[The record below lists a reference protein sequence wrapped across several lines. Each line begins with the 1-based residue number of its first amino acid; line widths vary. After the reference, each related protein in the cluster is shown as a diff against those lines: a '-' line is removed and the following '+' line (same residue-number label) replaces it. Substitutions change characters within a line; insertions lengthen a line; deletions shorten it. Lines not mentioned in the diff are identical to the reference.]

1 MSERANERSSFINKR
16 IHLKTNFKYKYQN
29 TLLGIRNNKMKIN
42 ELILEQEQL
51 DELNL
56 KGLGT
61 SVGKTAGS
69 IAGGAVQGAQNFWN
83 GAKQGYTDTRNAMK
97 PDGTTQPTTP
107 NTPSLSQGIGNV
119 INAARGNTAPPQTP
133 AQATN
138 TQATNTQAQPNQV
151 APAPTGL
158 GSDQVAPASGE
169 QPAQAQDTSIPAKKA
184 KVGVPAGKQAV
195 DQAVATVQSVRSD
208 RRPQVIQYAKQK
220 VDALAGQAA
229 KPAGPNQAEIDADR
243 ARIMGADNGGANES
257 RMFKFSSKFL
267 GMDI

>member
-1 MSERANERSSFINKR
+1 
-16 IHLKTNFKYKYQN
+16 
-29 TLLGIRNNKMKIN
+29 MKIN

-83 GAKQGYTDTRNAMK
+83 GAKQGYADTRNAMR
-97 PDGTTQPTTP
+97 PDGTPATSS
-107 NTPSLSQGIGNV
+107 PSLAQGIGNV
-119 INAARGNTAPPQTP
+119 VNAARGNTTATATPGPAGTTGNTAPVQ
-133 AQATN
+133 QTN
-138 TQATNTQAQPNQV
+138 TQDPNTQQPT
-151 APAPTGL
+151 AGL
-158 GSDQVAPASGE
+158 GSDQTAAPAPAE
-169 QPAQAQDTSIPAKKA
+169 EPAQAPAKQG

-220 VDALAGQAA
+220 VDALASQAA
-229 KPAGPNQAEIDADR
+229 KPAGPSQAEIDADR

-257 RMFKFSSKFL
+257 RSFKFPSKFL
-267 GMDI
+267 GIDI

>member
-1 MSERANERSSFINKR
+1 VSERANERSSFINKR

-42 ELILEQEQL
+42 ELILEQKQL

-61 SVGKTAGS
+61 GLGKAVGAV
-69 IAGGAVQGAQNFWN
+69 AGGAVQGAKNIWS
-83 GAKQGYTDTRNAMK
+83 GAKQGYDVGQNALK
-97 PDGTTQPTTP
+97 PDGTTNQSGIAQAAQQGYQQGQQALAP
-107 NTPSLSQGIGNV
+107 NTSPNTAGSSTAVPGNST
-119 INAARGNTAPPQTP
+119 GNTAP
-133 AQATN
+133 
-138 TQATNTQAQPNQV
+138 QPNAQTT
-151 APAPTGL
+151 APAA
-158 GSDQVAPASGE
+158 APAKQG
-169 QPAQAQDTSIPAKKA
+169 

-229 KPAGPNQAEIDADR
+229 KPAAPAGPSQAEIDADR
-243 ARIMGADNGGANES
+243 ARIMGADNGNANES
-257 RMFKFSSKFL
+257 RVITFRSKFL

>member
-1 MSERANERSSFINKR
+1 
-16 IHLKTNFKYKYQN
+16 
-29 TLLGIRNNKMKIN
+29 MKIN

-61 SVGKTAGS
+61 GAGNVAGS
-69 IAGGAVQGAQNFWN
+69 VAGGVVQGAQNFWN
-83 GAKQGYTDTRNAMK
+83 GAKQGYDKVRSAMK
-97 PDGTTQPTTP
+97 PDGTTQTTP
-107 NTPSLSQGIGNV
+107 NAPSLSQGIGNV
-119 INAARGNTAPPQTP
+119 INAATGNTAPPQTP
-133 AQATN
+133 TQATN
-138 TQATNTQAQPNQV
+138 TQATNTQAQTNQV

-158 GSDQVAPASGE
+158 GSDQVAATPGE
-169 QPAQAQDTSIPAKKA
+169 QPAPTAEPAPTTQPAPSTKKA

-229 KPAGPNQAEIDADR
+229 KPAGPSQAEIDADR
-243 ARIMGADNGGANES
+243 ARIMGANNGGANES
-257 RMFKFSSKFL
+257 RVFKFPSKFL